1 MVSLRPSRWPLS
13 IKVPLLLAVMMVVVA
28 AGISKAVLDRLEQSQ
43 QSHLQEL
50 KSVFLQGLSTALQPY
65 VIRRDPWE
73 IFDVLD
79 RARERYSAVKA
90 SVTVVVG
97 ADGKVLASANPAQF
111 PIGSTPP
118 EELTTLNSALDL
130 DDPRGAIWIKRD
142 MKEAGVYLGFVAAL
156 VDVTHI
162 QKARLETLWALIGF
176 NALLTLLVSLVGW
189 VLVRRTMQP
198 LTRLSELL
206 AESADGRLQI
216 VQQNELPPPDSEA
229 GKAYRR
235 YNTAAA
241 AVMERELLLQR
252 LASEERAALI
262 GKYASA
268 VAHEVNNPLGG
279 MLNAVRMIQRHGD
292 DPMQREKAA
301 SLLER
306 GLNGIRNVVK
316 ASLDVWRGRAD
327 LSDISGSDVE
337 DLRFLVESE
346 AERRKLRLRWENDVK
361 ASVPVRAQSIRQ
373 IALNLLLNACQA
385 SPIGGTVRFRCS
397 ASNGALKVEIQDEGS
412 GLPEDQLKV
421 LSGEAQLSIPT
432 SGGLGIWTVTR
443 LVSELGGKISV
454 DAREGTRIE
463 VKVPYHANISAIPTA
478 A

>member
-1 MVSLRPSRWPLS
+1 MLWFRPSRWPTS
-13 IKVPLLLAVMMVVVA
+13 VKVPVLLAAMMVVVA
-28 AGISKAVLDRLEQSQ
+28 AGISKAVLDRLEDSQ
-43 QSHLQEL
+43 QTHLQEL
-50 KSVFLQGLSTALQPY
+50 KSVFLQGLATALQPY

-73 IFDVLD
+73 VFDVLD

-90 SVTVVVG
+90 SVTVVIG
-97 ADGKVLASANPAQF
+97 ADGKVLASSNPEQF
-111 PIGSTPP
+111 PIGSQPP
-118 EELTTLNSALDL
+118 AELLKLSSALDL
-130 DDPRGAIWIKRD
+130 DDPRGAIWIKRE
-142 MKEAGVYLGFVAAL
+142 MNEAGVYVGFVAAL

-176 NALLTLLVSLVGW
+176 NALLTFFVSLVGW

-206 AESADGRLQI
+206 AENSDGRFPI
-216 VQQNELPPPDSEA
+216 VPQSELPPPDSEA

-235 YNTAAA
+235 YNAAA
-241 AVMERELLLQR
+241 TAVIDRELLLQR
-252 LASEERAALI
+252 LASEERASLI

-292 DPMQREKAA
+292 DPTQREKAA
-301 SLLER
+301 NLLER
-306 GLNGIRNVVK
+306 GLTGIRNVVK

-327 LSDISGSDVE
+327 LTDISGTDVE
-337 DLRFLVESE
+337 DLRFLVASE
-346 AERRKLRLRWENDVK
+346 AERRKLALQWDNGLDT
-361 ASVPVRAQSIRQ
+361 SVPVRAQSIRQ

-385 SPIGGTVRFRCS
+385 SPIGATVRFRCS
-397 ASNGALKVEIQDEGS
+397 SSNGVLKIEIQDEGP
-412 GLPEDQLKV
+412 GLPEEQLKI

-432 SGGLGIWTVTR
+432 AGGLGIWTVTR
-443 LVSELGGKISV
+443 LVSELGGSV
-454 DAREGTRIE
+454 SIDASHGTRIE
-463 VKVPYHANISAIPTA
+463 VRVPYHVSISAIPTA